1 MKNTGLQIYIAEDD
15 PLVRMGFE
23 AQIRLCGHKI
33 AGTSGNGAEAIQEI
47 IRLKPDVMILDIDM
61 PEYDGITV
69 AEKVNKVISVPAV
82 IVTGYRSEE
91 YADRASRAGIYA
103 YLQKPIDE
111 YELRLAI
118 NIAHTQHM
126 KQESIRKE
134 KMQAEQKLKDRVL
147 IERAKGF
154 LMDQFGLSDDQAM
167 KALQKRS
174 ENSNT
179 RMAEVARDILDKG
192 KHL

>member
-1 MKNTGLQIYIAEDD
+1 MNNAGLQIYIAEDD

-23 AQIRLCGHKI
+23 AQVRLCGHRI

-69 AEKVNKVISVPAV
+69 AEEVNKVISVPAV

-118 NIAHTQHM
+118 NIAHTQHA

-134 KMQAEQKLKDRVL
+134 KVRAEQKLKDRVL

-154 LMDQFGLSDDQAM
+154 LMDQFGLNDDQAM

-192 KHL
+192 KLL